1 MNQPK
6 VCHLLL
12 GAADEIAGIQ
22 KYLCSLFC
30 QKDFVVIN
38 HAPKYEKY
46 LAKNKQHF
54 YVYKNFNEF
63 LKIIAKEGPQIIH
76 VHLGQG
82 IIPAWRASFSY
93 PKLKLIYTQH
103 FIAPA
108 HTNNGLFFMKNLL
121 LKFLF
126 KRFTGMIA
134 ISQAV
139 AEGIKKRRE
148 ISHKKIFLIYNGVA
162 LPARPP
168 KQKNKILPNIV
179 TVCRLE
185 KEKQP
190 ELIIKLAKLIPEFKF
205 TVVGY
210 GALLKKLKRSTPE
223 NVTLTGY
230 INNVPAILK
239 KNDFFF
245 FPAKAEPFGLSI
257 IEALGQGLPVIGFAS
272 GAVKELISRQEGLI
286 LNNNDLNKVKDYIE
300 ELCLN
305 NKKYNQTALHC
316 YKKAQNYSL
325 EQMRQK
331 TFVLYR
337 RIINA

>member
-22 KYLCSLFC
+22 KYLCSLLR
-30 QKDFVVIN
+30 QEDFAVIN

-46 LAKNKQHF
+46 LTNNKQPF
-54 YVYKNFNEF
+54 YIYKNFNEF
-63 LKIIAKEGPQIIH
+63 LKIIAKECPQIIH

-93 PKLKLIYTQH
+93 SKLKLIYTQH

-108 HTNNGLFFMKNLL
+108 HTNNNLFFIKNFL

-126 KRFTGMIA
+126 TRFAGMIA

-139 AEGIKKRRE
+139 ANGIKKRGE
-148 ISHKKIFLIYNGVA
+148 ISPKKIFLIYNGVV
-162 LPARPP
+162 LPAQPP

-190 ELIIKLAKLIPEFKF
+190 ELILKLAKLIPEFKF
-205 TVVGY
+205 TIVGG
-210 GALLKKLKRSTPE
+210 GAMFSKLKKIAF
-223 NVTLTGY
+223 Y
-230 INNVPAILK
+230 
-239 KNDFFF
+239 
-245 FPAKAEPFGLSI
+245 
-257 IEALGQGLPVIGFAS
+257 
-272 GAVKELISRQEGLI
+272 
-286 LNNNDLNKVKDYIE
+286 
-300 ELCLN
+300 
-305 NKKYNQTALHC
+305 
-316 YKKAQNYSL
+316 
-325 EQMRQK
+325 
-331 TFVLYR
+331 
-337 RIINA
+337 